1 MWNFSEL
8 AKKAQEAAEAAQSMS
23 VESLSVRLCV
33 FMSTGFGFSLCIYI
47 DARESEQ
54 LIYISVAIIAYSLC
68 QPPPPPPLLGTF
80 RVFQLGRHAVH
91 NGQ

>member
-33 FMSTGFGFSLCIYI
+33 SMSTGFGFSLCIYI
-47 DARESEQ
+47 DAHESEQ
-54 LIYISVAIIAYSLC
+54 LIYISVAIIAYSPW
-68 QPPPPPPLLGTF
+68 QPPPPLLGTF